1 MNLVVRSRRDMGYLL
16 QKYGN
21 SVILYNP
28 TISYNEEGD
37 DVYILGSGTSTKMLV
52 FPLDE
57 ETVSWK
63 FEGLDVLKT
72 YRVYLSHNE
81 TISKNTIFSYGD
93 DYYTVYSFAPI
104 KVNDKICF
112 YDLVITATKIRT
124 AKRQTITSD
133 SKIA

>member
-81 TISKNTIFSYGD
+81 TVTKKTIFSYGD
-93 DYYTVYSFAPI
+93 EYYTVYSFTPI

-124 AKRQTITSD
+124 AKRQIITSD